1 MQWNKEVDKWILCF
15 EFRTPLIL
23 TILGCFLWML
33 TTQWSSFYSTYRG
46 DILVPRRYSCSQDLA
61 GWLPFCSVRSG
72 KQEYRFKWHIFPEKA
87 SDVRS
92 RNIWVTLIACC
103 FVVVFFLA
111 QNELSLLTKGNIL
124 NKKKKKQQLSRLSF
138 HFFFQF
144 MKFVKKL
151 RDGEYTIENNQACFS
166 FIFTVFRLFI
176 AGLSVKS
183 EKKIY
188 TPLNILFFLFSKYW
202 NFKRNQEIS
211 K

>member
-1 MQWNKEVDKWILCF
+1 MKHLSDSYCMLLRCF
-15 EFRTPLIL
+15 F
-23 TILGCFLWML
+23 
-33 TTQWSSFYSTYRG
+33 
-46 DILVPRRYSCSQDLA
+46 
-61 GWLPFCSVRSG
+61 
-72 KQEYRFKWHIFPEKA
+72 
-87 SDVRS
+87 
-92 RNIWVTLIACC
+92 
-103 FVVVFFLA
+103 FFLA

-183 EKKIY
+183 EKKNLHATEY
-188 TPLNILFFLFSKYW
+188 PFF
-202 NFKRNQEIS
+202 
-211 K
+211 